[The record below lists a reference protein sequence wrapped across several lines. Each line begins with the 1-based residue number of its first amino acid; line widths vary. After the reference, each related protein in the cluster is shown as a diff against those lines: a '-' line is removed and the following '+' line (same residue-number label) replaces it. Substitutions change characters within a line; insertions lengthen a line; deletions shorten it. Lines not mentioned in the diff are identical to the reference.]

1 MLQVFLVS
9 FSNFPSCSSGRN
21 GFHAGAEE
29 GLTAENV
36 SIFLAMGKHD
46 HVAVVIS
53 VILRAVPILCHVD

>member
-9 FSNFPSCSSGRN
+9 FSDFLSRSSGGN

-29 GLTAENV
+29 GLAAENV

-46 HVAVVIS
+46 HVAVVIP
-53 VILRAVPILCHVD
+53 VVLRAV